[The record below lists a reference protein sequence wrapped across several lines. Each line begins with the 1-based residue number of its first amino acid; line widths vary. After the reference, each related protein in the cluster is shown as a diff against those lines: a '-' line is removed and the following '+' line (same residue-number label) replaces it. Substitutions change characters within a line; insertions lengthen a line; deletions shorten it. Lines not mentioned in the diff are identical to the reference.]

1 MKTFDLILANT
12 SRSEI
17 YLCEL
22 IEKNYIP
29 NRVLYIENDSGM
41 PMMGQNTFKSLKPS
55 RVNPTEII
63 NILNENNTI
72 NYDIIKTDEL
82 ESEVTYTWLDNS
94 EADYIVYS
102 GFGGKILSR
111 DFFNSSTP
119 ILHAHGGILPR
130 YRGSTCNYYSYL
142 ERGQVGSS
150 TIIMTEL
157 LDDGE
162 VLDVVETEKNINLI
176 EFDHKLD
183 AELRIQSLLNVLKG
197 ETSRKEKVCE
207 QKEFYNYVIHP
218 LLKHI
223 AILRSG
229 NFKQ

>member
-17 YLCEL
+17 YLSEL
-22 IEKNYIP
+22 IKKNYIP
-29 NRVLYIENDSGM
+29 NRVLYIENDSGI
-41 PMMGQNTFKSLKPS
+41 PMMGQKTFKSLKPTMA
-55 RVNPTEII
+55 NPTEIKF
-63 NILNENNTI
+63 ILNVKNI
-72 NYDIIKTDEL
+72 KYDIIKTGEL
-82 ESEVTYTWLDNS
+82 ESQVTYTWLDNS

-102 GFGGKILSR
+102 GFGGKILPR

-142 ERGQVGSS
+142 ESGQVGSS

-197 ETSRKEKVCE
+197 ETSRKEKICE
-207 QKEFYNYVIHP
+207 KEVFYNYVIHP

-229 NFKQ
+229 NFKP